1 MSQTSFDPQS
11 FSKAIPPVEGPA
23 PVHLWDPPFCGDI
36 DVRIARDGTWY
47 YRGSPIG
54 RDAMVRL
61 FSSVLRRDGDQYF
74 LVTPVEKLG
83 ITVDDCPFVAVAVE
97 RQETGPTDAEQIVFR
112 LNNGEQIP
120 LDEEHPLAVGEDADG
135 SPHPV
140 LRVRDGLDALVRR
153 SVFYELVERAA
164 EQKGKDGTAV
174 LVVRSAGQDFELGRL

>member
-36 DVRIARDGTWY
+36 DMRIARDGTWY

-61 FSSVLRRDGDQYF
+61 FSSVLRRDGDRYF

-83 ITVDDCPFVAVAVE
+83 ITVEDCPFVAVAVE
-97 RQETGPTDAEQIVFR
+97 EREAEKAGEEQFVFR

-120 LDEEHPLAVGEDADG
+120 LDDDHPLSVDEDADG

-140 LRVRDGLDALVRR
+140 LRVREGLNALVRR
-153 SVFYELVERAA
+153 NVFYELVERAA
-164 EQKGKDGTAV
+164 EQKRGDGSTV
-174 LVVRSAGQDFELGRL
+174 LVLCSSGRDFELGSF